1 MARDRELAGSP
12 PAVVLGGLSLVRALG
27 RGGIPVVLASPGA
40 HDPARSS
47 RYVDRA
53 VVVPPWGGAGEAT
66 LRALL
71 AEGEALAEQ
80 TGHRL
85 PLYYGNDDQLDWI
98 SRFAEPLA
106 KYFLVL
112 LNPPELGRLLMDKS
126 RFYALAR
133 QRGIL
138 VPREFS
144 WAHCEEIADHPGP
157 VLIKPRDP
165 QGWSDSP
172 LRALIGAPAKA
183 RVFESGAALLALE
196 EARPFRKDL
205 VVQEYIPGGD
215 EQICSF
221 HGFAD
226 ERGDLLAW
234 FCGRKLRTFPRTTG
248 ESAFLELIHSD
259 DVERVGRHVLG
270 TLGLRGPFKMDFKR
284 DARDGRL
291 YLLEINARFNL
302 WHYLGAVNGVN
313 LPAVAYRY
321 LVDGERGSPPSY
333 LTRYRWLNLRLDL
346 QALREQSEDSNGAF
360 GPGTWLRSLLT
371 RKVYRLF
378 AWRDPGPF
386 IQECMRAVTG
396 RR

>member
-1 MARDRELAGSP
+1 MGRAGGLPAP

-27 RGGIPVVLASPGA
+27 LAGIPVVVASPGA
-40 HDPARSS
+40 DDTARSS
-47 RYVDRA
+47 RYVGRA
-53 VVVPPWGGAGEAT
+53 VILPPWRGNGDAT

-71 AEGEALAEQ
+71 ADGEAMANQ
-80 TGHRL
+80 SGRRF
-85 PLYYGNDDQLDWI
+85 PLYYGNDDQLDWV

-106 KYFLVL
+106 QYFLMVL
-112 LNPPELGRLLMDKS
+112 NGSELGRLLMDKS
-126 RFYALAR
+126 GFSALAR

-144 WAHCEEIADHPGP
+144 WADPDEIAAHPGP

-172 LRALIGAPAKA
+172 LRTVIGAPAKA

-196 EARPFRKDL
+196 AARPFRAEL
-205 VVQEYIPGGD
+205 VVQEFIPGGD
-215 EQICSF
+215 EEIYSF

-226 ERGDLLAW
+226 HGGDLLAW

-248 ESAFLELIHSD
+248 ESAYLELIQSGGL
-259 DVERVGRHVLG
+259 ERVGRQVLG
-270 TLGLRGPFKMDFKR
+270 SLGLRGPFKMDFKR
-284 DARDGRL
+284 DVRDGRF
-291 YLLEINARFNL
+291 YLLEVNARFNL

-321 LVDGERGSPPSY
+321 LVDGERPSIRSY
-333 LTRYRWLNLRLDL
+333 QTRYRWLNLRLDL
-346 QALREQSEDSNGAF
+346 RALREQARDPKSSLGVR
-360 GPGTWLRSLLT
+360 TWLRSLLA

-378 AWRDPGPF
+378 SWRDPGPF
-386 IQECMRAVTG
+386 LRECLRAIT
-396 RR
+396 RRR

>member
-1 MARDRELAGSP
+1 MARCFPAP

-27 RGGIPVVLASPGA
+27 VGGIPVVLASPGA
-40 HDPARSS
+40 YDAARSS
-47 RYVDRA
+47 RYVQRA
-53 VVVPPWGGAGEAT
+53 VVVPPWGGRGEAT

-71 AEGEALAEQ
+71 AEGEALAVQ

-106 KYFLVL
+106 KYFLAL
-112 LNPPELGRLLMDKS
+112 LNPPELGRLLLDKS
-126 RFYALAR
+126 RFSALAR
-133 QRGIL
+133 QRGVL

-144 WAHCEEIADHPGP
+144 WANHEEIAAHPGP

-165 QGWSDSP
+165 QGWNDSP

-196 EARPFRKDL
+196 EARPFRAQL

-215 EQICSF
+215 EQIHSF

-226 ERGDLLAW
+226 QRGNLLAW

-248 ESAFLELIHSD
+248 ESAFLELVHAD
-259 DVERVGRHVLG
+259 DLERVGRHVLA

-284 DARDGRL
+284 DARDGRF

-321 LVDGERGSPPSY
+321 LLDGERPRPPSY
-333 LTRYRWLNLRLDL
+333 QTRYRWLNLRLDL
-346 QALREQSEDSNGAF
+346 QALRERSGDPNSSVGL
-360 GPGTWLRSLLT
+360 GPWLRSLLT

-378 AWRDPGPF
+378 SWRDPGPF
-386 IQECMRAVTG
+386 LRECMRAVTG
-396 RR
+396 RQ